1 MNPAYWLDW
10 LALLTRWAHLI
21 VGIAWIGASFYF
33 VWLDNHLDA
42 PTDPAL
48 KEKGVAGELWAVHG
62 GGFYNPQK
70 YRLGPPQM
78 PGHLHWFYWEAYST
92 WATGFAMLVLVY
104 FLDPAL
110 NLLDPARAAPAGY
123 AGVAVALGF
132 IFGGWLVYD
141 GLCRSPLAKAGWMFG
156 AVLALLIAQ
165 AAFALCWLFSGRG
178 AFILFGA
185 MLGTM
190 MVANVAM
197 AIIPGQ
203 RRMVA
208 AIARGETPNPADAQ
222 RGKQRSVHNTYFTLP
237 VLLTMISNHYAGIT
251 HAALNALA
259 LVLLAASGAA
269 IRHWF
274 VLRHRARERDG
285 KTAPWTLVA
294 GLAGIAV
301 TALLLQPPRVDGAP
315 VDAARAQSI
324 LEARC
329 TGCHAERPRFP
340 GMASAPN
347 GVMFDTP
354 ARADTRRAAIA
365 IQVQSGAMPP
375 GNLTGLTDAE
385 RAELLRW
392 ATVP

>member
-1 MNPAYWLDW
+1 MSAYWLDW
-10 LALLTRWAHLI
+10 LSLLTRWAHLI

-42 PTDPAL
+42 PTDAAL
-48 KEKGVAGELWAVHG
+48 KDKGVAGELWAVHG

-78 PGHLHWFYWEAYST
+78 PSQLHWFYWEAYST
-92 WATGFAMLVLVY
+92 WLTGFAMLVLVY

-132 IFGGWLVYD
+132 IVGGWLVYD
-141 GLCRSPLAKAGWMFG
+141 GLCRSPLAKAGWMFQ
-156 AVLALLIAQ
+156 AVLALLLTQ

-185 MLGTM
+185 MIGTM

-197 AIIPGQ
+197 VIIPGQ

-208 AIARGETPNPADAQ
+208 AIARGDTPNPVDAQ

-251 HAALNALA
+251 HAAHNALA
-259 LVLLAASGAA
+259 LVLLAAGGAA

-274 VLRHRARERDG
+274 VSRHRARERG
-285 KTAPWTLVA
+285 GRTSPAA
-294 GLAGIAV
+294 LALGVLLITV
-301 TALLLQPPRVDGAP
+301 TAVLLQPPLVEGAAVD
-315 VDAARAQSI
+315 DARALAI
-324 LEARC
+324 LDARC
-329 TGCHAERPRFP
+329 VTCHAEHPTFP
-340 GMASAPN
+340 GMAAAPN
-347 GVMFDTP
+347 GAMFDSLER
-354 ARADTRRAAIA
+354 ARAKRSLIA
-365 IQVQSGAMPP
+365 TQVQSGAMPP
-375 GNLTGLTDAE
+375 GNLTGLSDDE

-392 ATVP
+392 ASAR

>member
-1 MNPAYWLDW
+1 MSAYWLDW
-10 LALLTRWAHLI
+10 LSLLTRWAHLI

-42 PTDPAL
+42 PTDAAL
-48 KEKGVAGELWAVHG
+48 KDKGVAGELWAVHG

-78 PGHLHWFYWEAYST
+78 PSQLHWFYWEAYST
-92 WATGFAMLVLVY
+92 WLTGFAMLVLVY

-110 NLLDPARAAPAGY
+110 NLLDPARAAPAGF

-132 IFGGWLVYD
+132 IVGGWLVYD
-141 GLCRSPLAKAGWMFG
+141 GLCRSPLAKAGWMFQ
-156 AVLALLIAQ
+156 AVLALVLAQ

-197 AIIPGQ
+197 VIIPGQ

-208 AIARGETPNPADAQ
+208 AIARGDTPNPVDAQ

-251 HAALNALA
+251 HAAHNALA
-259 LVLLAASGAA
+259 LVLLAAGGAA

-274 VLRHRARERDG
+274 VLRHRARERAG
-285 KTAPWTLVA
+285 RTSPVALVLGVLLIAITAVLV
-294 GLAGIAV
+294 
-301 TALLLQPPRVDGAP
+301 QPPRVVGAA
-315 VDAARAQSI
+315 VDDARALAI
-324 LEARC
+324 LDTRC
-329 TGCHAERPRFP
+329 VTCHAEHPTFP
-340 GMASAPN
+340 GMAAAPN
-347 GVMFDTP
+347 GAMFDSLER
-354 ARADTRRAAIA
+354 ARAKRSLIA
-365 IQVQSGAMPP
+365 TLVQSGAMPP
-375 GNLTGLTDAE
+375 GNLTGLSDDE
-385 RAELLRW
+385 RAALLRW
-392 ATVP
+392 AQAR